1 MPQVYLQLLEPCMA
15 QSWAQVSCWTCGGG
29 GSVTAC
35 RSPWLCVVRG
45 VPDAG
50 RSPCPGLPAPTLA
63 GGREAETWRF
73 QERRKGCPGAPRL
86 LPQGSAGRTPAFPIS
101 CQARRPLPQLPLP
114 AAGLAAVGCLQ
125 GRRGAWAPEDSRALQ
140 PLRLARYKEGA
151 STRMNRFLPPSS
163 VSPRPSAAQAPGV
176 PFLSPRSWNK
186 CLRPPPE
193 PCIERLLSTGLWGP
207 SGDTLLRLLEQRVR
221 CGKLA
226 TRAGQREGGPAA
238 ARPAGLPEEG
248 GGGRRKE
255 GAAGRGRPQTCR
267 QPGRLCGREPLRRRH
282 GNRGAPKHSS
292 QSRGSGARRTHTP
305 ISGLARGPPKWER
318 GRTGRSA
325 QGSPPAQRPWG
336 AGGRGAG
343 RGVRT
348 EPRPG
353 RPHGWVRFI
362 SRAT

>member
-1 MPQVYLQLLEPCMA
+1 M
-15 QSWAQVSCWTCGGG
+15 
-29 GSVTAC
+29 TAC
-35 RSPWLCVVRG
+35 RSPRLCVVRG

-114 AAGLAAVGCLQ
+114 AAGLATVGCLQ
-125 GRRGAWAPEDSRALQ
+125 GRRGAWAPEASRALQ
-140 PLRLARYKEGA
+140 PLLLARYKEGA
-151 STRMNRFLPPSS
+151 STRMHRFLPPSS

-226 TRAGQREGGPAA
+226 TRAGQREGDRRRRGLRGSRRRAEADAGRREPRGGGAR
-238 ARPAGLPEEG
+238 RPAGSRGGSAGGSRCAVVMATAALPNTARRAGGAERAGHTHPARAWPGARPSGREEG
-248 GGGRRKE
+248 RE
-255 GAAGRGRPQTCR
+255 GALRGHR
-267 QPGRLCGREPLRRRH
+267 QCSGPGVPE
-282 GNRGAPKHSS
+282 A
-292 QSRGSGARRTHTP
+292 A
-305 ISGLARGPPKWER
+305 ER
-318 GRTGRSA
+318 GEA
-325 QGSPPAQRPWG
+325 
-336 AGGRGAG
+336 
-343 RGVRT
+343 
-348 EPRPG
+348 
-353 RPHGWVRFI
+353 
-362 SRAT
+362 